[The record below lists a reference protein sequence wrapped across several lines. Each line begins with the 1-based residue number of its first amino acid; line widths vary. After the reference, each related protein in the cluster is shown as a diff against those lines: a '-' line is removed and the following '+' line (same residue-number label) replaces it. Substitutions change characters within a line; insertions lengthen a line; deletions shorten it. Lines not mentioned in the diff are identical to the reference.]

1 MAIAAVSI
9 KPRTVN
15 RYRALGIAW
24 VWIWTALALHVADE
38 ALNGFLYIYN
48 PTLIALR
55 EKLGWWPMPT
65 FTFEIWLA
73 ALITGIGILAAL
85 TPFAFRNAGWIRPIT
100 YFCAIVLCIGNALGH
115 TLATILGRTV
125 STVHVSRP
133 APGFISSPIL
143 LLVGVYALLQL
154 HRTRKELPC

>member
-1 MAIAAVSI
+1 MSSATLSV
-9 KPRTVN
+9 KPRVVES
-15 RYRALGIAW
+15 YGGLGIAW
-24 VWIWTALALHVADE
+24 IWVWVAVTLHIADE

-48 PTLIALR
+48 PTVLALR

-73 ALITGIGILAAL
+73 SLITGVGILAAL
-85 TPFAFRNAGWIRPIT
+85 TPFAFRNSGWLRPII
-100 YFCAIVLCIGNALGH
+100 YFCAIVFCIGNALGH

-125 STVHVSRP
+125 STVHFSRP

-143 LLVGVYALLQL
+143 LFAGVYALVQL
-154 HRTRKELPC
+154 RRTRKELPC